1 MNTQQVETYEK
12 QAEQEKYF
20 HRVAV
25 ALDIFLNVTTGGRP
39 DETISSRV
47 RRISD
52 AHPSWKCWP
61 NVGLAKSINAGLN
74 FFWPN
79 HGQKAQ
85 AGDLGRAK
93 SIEQTEDTA
102 LDVPEK

>member
-1 MNTQQVETYEK
+1 MNIQQVETYEK

-25 ALDIFLNVTTGGRP
+25 ALDIFLNVATGGRP

-52 AHPSWKCWP
+52 AYPSWKCWP
-61 NVGLAKSINAGLN
+61 NVGLAKAMNWGLN
-74 FFWPN
+74 CIQRN
-79 HGQKAQ
+79 HGLRAA
-85 AGDLGRAK
+85 AGDLERACA
-93 SIEQTEDTA
+93 EEN
-102 LDVPEK
+102 VEKKELGL